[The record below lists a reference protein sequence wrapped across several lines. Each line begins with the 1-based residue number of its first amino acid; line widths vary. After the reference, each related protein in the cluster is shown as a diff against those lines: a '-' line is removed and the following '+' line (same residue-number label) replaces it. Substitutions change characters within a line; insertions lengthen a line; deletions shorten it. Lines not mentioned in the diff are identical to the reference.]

1 MPKKTGNQE
10 EGGAVTKTSQKQL
23 QTYQKSQR
31 VNANTNHGFLL
42 SSHVK
47 TRLSKISLF
56 DPLKIAKFF
65 AKRTFRRTALE
76 PRNQMRYFKF
86 LLIDVHHR

>member
-1 MPKKTGNQE
+1 MPKKTGNQ

-23 QTYQKSQR
+23 QTYWTSQG
-31 VNANTNHGFLL
+31 VNGVINGDFLL
-42 SSHVK
+42 LSHVK

-56 DPLKIAKFF
+56 DPLKIAQFF

-86 LLIDVHHR
+86 L